1 MGANKNTVRPA
12 KLVKTKK
19 AKSNTKANTGA
30 KEIAYTDNI
39 CAPATASGR
48 GAIGIIRMSGPDV
61 IKIADSIFS
70 PATPTKH
77 KPLSLLRS
85 ESYVMRYGVIYEDNA
100 PNKKAYQSSVKSKNS
115 KQKVKHILDEV
126 LVTVFRAPHS
136 YTGENCIEFYC
147 HASSYIMNKII
158 MMLIAEGARMA
169 EPGEFTKRAFLNGK
183 MDLAQSEAV
192 ADLIA
197 SETEAAHN
205 VAMRQMRGG
214 YSSELKQMR
223 ESLLNLTSLM
233 ELELDFGEE
242 DVEFANRRHFAQLL
256 GDTTAKVSSLIDSF
270 SLGNVIKNGI
280 PVAIVGAVNTGKST
294 LLNALVG
301 EERAIVSDIQGT
313 TRDTIEDTVNIDG
326 TVFRFIDTAGIRN
339 TQETIEIMG
348 IERTYQKIKEA
359 SVIIL
364 MLDCGKLAADNS
376 HNKHILNYSDF
387 KQSIRSIAGRMD
399 TKRQQLVIVANKC
412 DLIFAGAAKKSEKSE
427 KTDSEIKQII
437 KEVET
442 ICKAE
447 KVKAKVICTI
457 LNSRQSYYKAGAAVA
472 GQVETLSLQ
481 MKGLAELKT
490 NLSGIGNKISQN
502 TGNQTLVTNARHYQA
517 LIAARGSLEKAA
529 SALKDKI
536 STELI
541 AQEVREAVYHLG
553 SIVGEVSSQDVL
565 NNIFKNFCIGK

>member
-1 MGANKNTVRPA
+1 
-12 KLVKTKK
+12 
-19 AKSNTKANTGA
+19 
-30 KEIAYTDNI
+30 
-39 CAPATASGR
+39 
-48 GAIGIIRMSGPDV
+48 
-61 IKIADSIFS
+61 
-70 PATPTKH
+70 
-77 KPLSLLRS
+77 
-85 ESYVMRYGVIYEDNA
+85 
-100 PNKKAYQSSVKSKNS
+100 
-115 KQKVKHILDEV
+115 
-126 LVTVFRAPHS
+126 
-136 YTGENCIEFYC
+136 
-147 HASSYIMNKII
+147 
-158 MMLIAEGARMA
+158 MA

-214 YSSELKQMR
+214 YSRELKQMR

-242 DVEFANRRHFAQLL
+242 DVEFANRKHFAQLL
-256 GDTTAKVSSLIDSF
+256 RDTTAKVSSLIDSF

-376 HNKHILNYSDF
+376 HNKQILNYSDF

-427 KTDSEIKQII
+427 KTDSEIKKII
-437 KEVET
+437 KEIDA

-481 MKGLAELKT
+481 MKGLAELKK

-553 SIVGEVSSQDVL
+553 SIVGEVSCQDVL

>member
-1 MGANKNTVRPA
+1 MRVNKKSIRPINANKE
-12 KLVKTKK
+12 K
-19 AKSNTKANTGA
+19 AVG
-30 KEIAYTDNI
+30 YTDNI
-39 CAPATASGR
+39 CAPATSSGR

-61 IKIADSIFS
+61 IKIADSIF
-70 PATPTKH
+70 TPSTDPKR

-85 ESYVMRYGVIYEDNA
+85 ESYVMRYGVIYESPA
-100 PNKKAYQSSVKSKNS
+100 VYESAKLNKKEYTSPLKNKSSQ
-115 KQKVKHILDEV
+115 QKVKQVLDEV

-136 YTGENCIEFYC
+136 YTGENSVEFYC

-158 MMLIAEGARMA
+158 MMLIASGARMA

-205 VAMRQMRGG
+205 VAMLQMRGG
-214 YSSELKQMR
+214 YSKELKQTR

-242 DVEFANRRHFAQLL
+242 DVEFANRKHFALL
-256 GDTTAKVSSLIDSF
+256 LKDTTAKVSFLIDSF

-301 EERAIVSDIQGT
+301 EERAIVSEIQGT

-348 IERTYQKIKEA
+348 IERTWQKIKEA
-359 SVIIL
+359 SVVIL
-364 MLDCGKLAADNS
+364 MLDCGKLAAGNG
-376 HNKHILNYSDF
+376 HNKQTLNYSDF
-387 KQSIRSIAGRMD
+387 KQSIHSIAGRID
-399 TKRQQLVIVANKC
+399 TKRQQLVIVVNKC
-412 DLIFAGAAKKSEKSE
+412 DLLSVAAAKKSAN
-427 KTDSEIKQII
+427 TDSEIKNIT
-437 KEVET
+437 KEVEA

-447 KVKAKVICTI
+447 KVKAKVLCTI
-457 LNSRQSYYKAGAAVA
+457 LRPQQSEH
-472 GQVETLSLQ
+472 QINTTIQ
-481 MKGLAELKT
+481 GLAELKK
-490 NLSGIGNKISQN
+490 NLSGIGNIISKN
-502 TGNQTLVTNARHYQA
+502 TGTQTLVTNARHYQA
-517 LIAARGSLEKAA
+517 LLAAKESLNKAA
-529 SALKDKI
+529 AALKDKF

>member
-1 MGANKNTVRPA
+1 MRVNKKSIRPINTN
-12 KLVKTKK
+12 KEK
-19 AKSNTKANTGA
+19 AVG
-30 KEIAYTDNI
+30 YTDNI

-61 IKIADSIFS
+61 IKIADSIF
-70 PATPTKH
+70 TPTHDPKR

-85 ESYVMRYGVIYEDNA
+85 ESYVMRYGVIYESA
-100 PNKKAYQSSVKSKNS
+100 AVYESAKLNKKEYTSPLKNKSSQ
-115 KQKVKHILDEV
+115 QKVKQVLDEV

-136 YTGENCIEFYC
+136 YTGENSVEFYC

-158 MMLIAEGARMA
+158 MMLIAAGARMA

-205 VAMRQMRGG
+205 VAMQQMRGG
-214 YSSELKQMR
+214 YSKELKQTR

-242 DVEFANRRHFAQLL
+242 DVEFANRKHFAQLL
-256 GDTTAKVSSLIDSF
+256 KDTTAKVSFLIDSF

-301 EERAIVSDIQGT
+301 EERAIVSEIQGT

-359 SVIIL
+359 SVVIL
-364 MLDCGKLAADNS
+364 MLDCGKLAAGNG
-376 HNKHILNYSDF
+376 HNKQTLNYSDF
-387 KQSIRSIAGRMD
+387 KQSIHSIAGRID
-399 TKRQQLVIVANKC
+399 TKRQQLVIVVNKC
-412 DLIFAGAAKKSEKSE
+412 DLLSVDAAKKSA
-427 KTDSEIKQII
+427 KTDSEIKNIT
-437 KEVET
+437 KEVEA

-447 KVKAKVICTI
+447 KVKAKVLCTI
-457 LNSRQSYYKAGAAVA
+457 LNSRQPYYNAGQAVA
-472 GQVETLSLQ
+472 NKVETSALQ
-481 MKGLAELKT
+481 MKGLTELKK

-517 LIAARGSLEKAA
+517 LIAARSSLEKAA
-529 SALKDKI
+529 AALKDKI

>member
-1 MGANKNTVRPA
+1 MRVNKKSIRPINANKE
-12 KLVKTKK
+12 K
-19 AKSNTKANTGA
+19 AIG
-30 KEIAYTDNI
+30 YTDNI
-39 CAPATASGR
+39 CAPATSSGR

-61 IKIADSIFS
+61 IKIADSIF
-70 PATPTKH
+70 TPSTDPKR

-85 ESYVMRYGVIYEDNA
+85 ESYVMRYGVIYESA
-100 PNKKAYQSSVKSKNS
+100 KLNKKEYTSPLKNKSSQ
-115 KQKVKHILDEV
+115 QKVKQVLDEV

-136 YTGENCIEFYC
+136 YTGENSVEFYC

-158 MMLIAEGARMA
+158 MMLIASGARMA

-205 VAMRQMRGG
+205 VAMLQMRGG
-214 YSSELKQMR
+214 YSKELKQTR

-242 DVEFANRRHFAQLL
+242 DVEFANRKHFALL
-256 GDTTAKVSSLIDSF
+256 LKDTTAKVSFLIDSF

-301 EERAIVSDIQGT
+301 EERAIVSEIQGT

-348 IERTYQKIKEA
+348 IERTWQKIKEA
-359 SVIIL
+359 SVVIL
-364 MLDCGKLAADNS
+364 MLDCGRLAAGNG
-376 HNKHILNYSDF
+376 HNKQTLNYSDF
-387 KQSIRSIAGRMD
+387 KQSIHSIAGRID
-399 TKRQQLVIVANKC
+399 TKRQQLVIVVNKC
-412 DLIFAGAAKKSEKSE
+412 DLLSADAAKKSA
-427 KTDSEIKQII
+427 KTDSEIKNIT
-437 KEVET
+437 KEVEA

-447 KVKAKVICTI
+447 KVKAKVRCTI
-457 LNSRQSYYKAGAAVA
+457 LRPQQSEH
-472 GQVETLSLQ
+472 QINTTIQ
-481 MKGLAELKT
+481 GLAELKK

-517 LIAARGSLEKAA
+517 LLAAKESLNKAA
-529 SALKDKI
+529 AALKDKI

-541 AQEVREAVYHLG
+541 AQEVRESVYHLG

>member
-1 MGANKNTVRPA
+1 MGANKNTIRPI
-12 KLVKTKK
+12 KLVK
-19 AKSNTKANTGA
+19 AKNANAKTKAL
-30 KEIAYTDNI
+30 AYTDNI

-61 IKIADSIFS
+61 IKIADSIF
-70 PATPTKH
+70 TPTQDPKH

-85 ESYVMRYGVIYEDNA
+85 ESYVMRYGVIYETAASIYEKATPD
-100 PNKKAYQSSVKSKNS
+100 KKVSLSSAKSKGS
-115 KQKVKHILDEV
+115 QQKVKPILDEV

-136 YTGENCIEFYC
+136 YTGENCVEFYC

-158 MMLIAEGARMA
+158 MMLITAGARMA

-205 VAMRQMRGG
+205 VAMQQMRGG
-214 YSSELKQMR
+214 YSKELKQMR

-242 DVEFANRRHFAQLL
+242 DIEFANRKHFAQLL
-256 GDTTAKVSSLIDSF
+256 KDTTAKVSSLIASF

-359 SVIIL
+359 SVVIL
-364 MLDCGKLAADNS
+364 MLDCGKLVAGNG
-376 HNKHILNYSDF
+376 HNKQTLNYSDF
-387 KQSIRSIAGRMD
+387 KQSIHSIAGRID
-399 TKRQQLVIVANKC
+399 IKRQQLVIVANKC
-412 DLIFAGAAKKSEKSE
+412 DLIKSEGP
-427 KTDSEIKQII
+427 II
-437 KEVET
+437 KEISS
-442 ICKAE
+442 ICKTE
-447 KVKAKVICTI
+447 KLNCRVICTI
-457 LNSRQSYYKAGAAVA
+457 LKSQ
-472 GQVETLSLQ
+472 Q
-481 MKGLAELKT
+481 KGLAELKK
-490 NLSGIGNKISQN
+490 NLSGIGNEISQN

-517 LIAARGSLEKAA
+517 LLASKESLNKAVA
-529 SALKDKI
+529 ALKDKI

>member
-1 MGANKNTVRPA
+1 MRVNKKSIKPINANNE
-12 KLVKTKK
+12 K
-19 AKSNTKANTGA
+19 AIG
-30 KEIAYTDNI
+30 YTDNI

-61 IKIADSIFS
+61 IKIADSIF
-70 PATPTKH
+70 TPTTDPKR

-85 ESYVMRYGVIYEDNA
+85 ESYVMRYGVIYESA
-100 PNKKAYQSSVKSKNS
+100 KLNKKEYTSPLKNKSSQ
-115 KQKVKHILDEV
+115 QKVKQVLDEV

-136 YTGENCIEFYC
+136 YTGENSVEFYC
-147 HASSYIMNKII
+147 HASPYIMNKII
-158 MMLIAEGARMA
+158 MMLIAAGARMA

-205 VAMRQMRGG
+205 IAMQQMRGG
-214 YSSELKQMR
+214 YSKELKQMR

-242 DVEFANRRHFAQLL
+242 DVEFANRKHFAQLL
-256 GDTTAKVSSLIDSF
+256 KDTTVKVSSLIDSF

-301 EERAIVSDIQGT
+301 EERAIVSEIQGT
-313 TRDTIEDTVNIDG
+313 TRDTIEDTVNING

-348 IERTYQKIKEA
+348 IERTWQKIKEA
-359 SVIIL
+359 SVVIL
-364 MLDCGKLAADNS
+364 MLDCGREN
-376 HNKHILNYSDF
+376 DF
-387 KQSIRSIAGRMD
+387 KQSIHSIAGRID
-399 TKRQQLVIVANKC
+399 TKRQKLVIVVNKC
-412 DLIFAGAAKKSEKSE
+412 DLIKSES
-427 KTDSEIKQII
+427 TIV
-437 KEVET
+437 KEVT
-442 ICKAE
+442 SICKSE
-447 KVKAKVICTI
+447 KVKAKVLCTI
-457 LNSRQSYYKAGAAVA
+457 LRPQQSEHQINTAI
-472 GQVETLSLQ
+472 Q
-481 MKGLAELKT
+481 GLAELKK

-502 TGNQTLVTNARHYQA
+502 TGTQTLVTNARHYQA
-517 LIAARGSLEKAA
+517 LLAAKESLNKAA
-529 SALKDKI
+529 AALKDKI

>member
-1 MGANKNTVRPA
+1 MRVNKKSIKPINANNE
-12 KLVKTKK
+12 K
-19 AKSNTKANTGA
+19 AIG
-30 KEIAYTDNI
+30 YTDNI

-61 IKIADSIFS
+61 IKIADSIF
-70 PATPTKH
+70 TPTTDPKR

-85 ESYVMRYGVIYEDNA
+85 ESYVMRYGVIYESA
-100 PNKKAYQSSVKSKNS
+100 KLNKKEYTSPLKNKSSQ
-115 KQKVKHILDEV
+115 QKVKQVLDEV

-136 YTGENCIEFYC
+136 YTGENSVEFYC
-147 HASSYIMNKII
+147 HASPYIMNKII
-158 MMLIAEGARMA
+158 MMLIAAGARMA

-205 VAMRQMRGG
+205 IAMQQMRGG
-214 YSSELKQMR
+214 YSKELKQMR

-242 DVEFANRRHFAQLL
+242 DVEFANRKHFAQLL
-256 GDTTAKVSSLIDSF
+256 KDTTVKVSSLIDSF

-301 EERAIVSDIQGT
+301 EERAIVSEIQGT

-326 TVFRFIDTAGIRN
+326 NVFRFIDTAGIRS

-348 IERTYQKIKEA
+348 IERTWQKIKEA
-359 SVIIL
+359 SVVIL
-364 MLDCGKLAADNS
+364 MLDCGKLVAGNG
-376 HNKHILNYSDF
+376 HNKQTLNYSDF
-387 KQSIRSIAGRMD
+387 KQSIHSITGRID
-399 TKRQQLVIVANKC
+399 TKRQQLVIVVNKC
-412 DLIFAGAAKKSEKSE
+412 DLLSVDAAKKSA
-427 KTDSEIKQII
+427 KTDSEIKNIT
-437 KEVET
+437 KEVEA

-447 KVKAKVICTI
+447 KVKAKVLCTI
-457 LNSRQSYYKAGAAVA
+457 LRSRQSEH
-472 GQVETLSLQ
+472 QINTTIQ
-481 MKGLAELKT
+481 GLAELKK

-502 TGNQTLVTNARHYQA
+502 TGTQTLVTNARHYQA
-517 LIAARGSLEKAA
+517 LLAAKESLNKAA
-529 SALKDKI
+529 AALQDKI

>member
-1 MGANKNTVRPA
+1 MRVNKKSIRPINANKE
-12 KLVKTKK
+12 K
-19 AKSNTKANTGA
+19 AVG
-30 KEIAYTDNI
+30 YTDNI

-61 IKIADSIFS
+61 IKIADSIF
-70 PATPTKH
+70 TPSTDPKR

-85 ESYVMRYGVIYEDNA
+85 ESYVMRYGVIYESA
-100 PNKKAYQSSVKSKNS
+100 AS
-115 KQKVKHILDEV
+115 KQILDEV

-136 YTGENCIEFYC
+136 YTGENSVEFYC

-158 MMLIAEGARMA
+158 MMLIASGARMA

-205 VAMRQMRGG
+205 VAMQQMRGG
-214 YSSELKQMR
+214 YSKELKQMR

-242 DVEFANRRHFAQLL
+242 DVEFANRKHFAQLL
-256 GDTTAKVSSLIDSF
+256 KDTTAKVSFLIDSF

-301 EERAIVSDIQGT
+301 EERAIVSEIQGT

-348 IERTYQKIKEA
+348 IERTWQKIKEA
-359 SVIIL
+359 SVVIL
-364 MLDCGKLAADNS
+364 MLDCGKLAAGNG
-376 HNKHILNYSDF
+376 HNKQTLNYSDF
-387 KQSIRSIAGRMD
+387 KQSIHSIAGRID
-399 TKRQQLVIVANKC
+399 TKRQQLVIVVNKC
-412 DLIFAGAAKKSEKSE
+412 DLLSVAAAKKSA
-427 KTDSEIKQII
+427 KTDSEIKNIT
-437 KEVET
+437 KEVEA

-447 KVKAKVICTI
+447 KVKAKVLCTI
-457 LNSRQSYYKAGAAVA
+457 LNSRQPYYNGVR
-472 GQVETLSLQ
+472 QLLIRWRRQ
-481 MKGLAELKT
+481 
-490 NLSGIGNKISQN
+490 
-502 TGNQTLVTNARHYQA
+502 HY
-517 LIAARGSLEKAA
+517 K
-529 SALKDKI
+529 
-536 STELI
+536 
-541 AQEVREAVYHLG
+541 
-553 SIVGEVSSQDVL
+553 
-565 NNIFKNFCIGK
+565 

>member
-1 MGANKNTVRPA
+1 MRVNKKSIRPINTN
-12 KLVKTKK
+12 KEK
-19 AKSNTKANTGA
+19 AVG
-30 KEIAYTDNI
+30 YTDNI

-61 IKIADSIFS
+61 IKIADSIF
-70 PATPTKH
+70 TPTHDPKR

-85 ESYVMRYGVIYEDNA
+85 ESYVMRYGVIYESA
-100 PNKKAYQSSVKSKNS
+100 AVYESAKLNKKEYTSPLKNKSSQ
-115 KQKVKHILDEV
+115 QKVKQVLDEV

-136 YTGENCIEFYC
+136 YTGENSVEFYC

-158 MMLIAEGARMA
+158 MMLIAAGARMA

-205 VAMRQMRGG
+205 VAMQQMRGG
-214 YSSELKQMR
+214 YSKELKQMR

-242 DVEFANRRHFAQLL
+242 DVEFANRKHFAQLL
-256 GDTTAKVSSLIDSF
+256 KDTTVKVSSLIDSF

-301 EERAIVSDIQGT
+301 EERAIVSEIQGT

-348 IERTYQKIKEA
+348 IERTWQKIKEA
-359 SVIIL
+359 SVVIL
-364 MLDCGKLAADNS
+364 MLDCGKLAACNG
-376 HNKHILNYSDF
+376 HNKQTLNYSDF
-387 KQSIRSIAGRMD
+387 KQSIHSIAGRID
-399 TKRQQLVIVANKC
+399 TKRQQLVIVVNKY
-412 DLIFAGAAKKSEKSE
+412 DLLSVDAAKKSA
-427 KTDSEIKQII
+427 KTDSEIKNIT
-437 KEVET
+437 KEVEA

-447 KVKAKVICTI
+447 KVKVKVLCTI
-457 LNSRQSYYKAGAAVA
+457 LNSRQPYYNAGQAVA
-472 GQVETLSLQ
+472 NKVETSALQ
-481 MKGLAELKT
+481 MKGLTELKK

-517 LIAARGSLEKAA
+517 LIAARSSLEKAA
-529 SALKDKI
+529 AALKDKI

>member
-1 MGANKNTVRPA
+1 M
-12 KLVKTKK
+12 KT
-19 AKSNTKANTGA
+19 
-30 KEIAYTDNI
+30 YTDNI

-61 IKIADSIFS
+61 IKIADSIF
-70 PATPTKH
+70 TPTHDPKR

-85 ESYVMRYGVIYEDNA
+85 ESYVMRYGVIYESA
-100 PNKKAYQSSVKSKNS
+100 AS
-115 KQKVKHILDEV
+115 KQILDEV

-136 YTGENCIEFYC
+136 YTGENSVEFYC

-158 MMLIAEGARMA
+158 MMLIASGARMA

-205 VAMRQMRGG
+205 VAMQQMRGG
-214 YSSELKQMR
+214 YSKELKQMR

-242 DVEFANRRHFAQLL
+242 DVEFVNRKHFAQLL
-256 GDTTAKVSSLIDSF
+256 KETTAKVSSLIDSF

-301 EERAIVSDIQGT
+301 EERAIVSEIQGT

-348 IERTYQKIKEA
+348 IERTWQKIKEA
-359 SVIIL
+359 SVVIL
-364 MLDCGKLAADNS
+364 MLDCGREN
-376 HNKHILNYSDF
+376 DF
-387 KQSIRSIAGRMD
+387 KQSIHSIAGRID
-399 TKRQQLVIVANKC
+399 TKRQQLVIVVNKC
-412 DLIFAGAAKKSEKSE
+412 DLLSVAAAKKSA
-427 KTDSEIKQII
+427 KTDSEIKNIT
-437 KEVET
+437 KEVEA

-447 KVKAKVICTI
+447 KVKAKVLCTI
-457 LNSRQSYYKAGAAVA
+457 LRPQQSEHQINTAI
-472 GQVETLSLQ
+472 Q
-481 MKGLAELKT
+481 GLAELKK

-517 LIAARGSLEKAA
+517 LLAAKESLNKAA
-529 SALKDKI
+529 AALKDKI

>member
-1 MGANKNTVRPA
+1 MRVNKKSIRPINANKE
-12 KLVKTKK
+12 K
-19 AKSNTKANTGA
+19 AVG
-30 KEIAYTDNI
+30 YTDNI
-39 CAPATASGR
+39 CAPATSSGR

-61 IKIADSIFS
+61 IKIADSIF
-70 PATPTKH
+70 TPSTDPKR

-85 ESYVMRYGVIYEDNA
+85 ESYVMRYGVIYESA
-100 PNKKAYQSSVKSKNS
+100 AVYESAKLNKKEYTSPLKNKSSQ
-115 KQKVKHILDEV
+115 QKVKQVLDEV

-136 YTGENCIEFYC
+136 YTGENSVEFYC

-158 MMLIAEGARMA
+158 MMLIASGARMA

-205 VAMRQMRGG
+205 VAMQQMRGG
-214 YSSELKQMR
+214 YSKELKQMR

-242 DVEFANRRHFAQLL
+242 DVEFANRKHFAQLL
-256 GDTTAKVSSLIDSF
+256 KDTTVKVSSLIDSF

-301 EERAIVSDIQGT
+301 EERAIVSEIQGT

-348 IERTYQKIKEA
+348 IERTWQKIKEA
-359 SVIIL
+359 SVVIL
-364 MLDCGKLAADNS
+364 MLDCGRLVAGNG
-376 HNKHILNYSDF
+376 HNKQTLNYSDF
-387 KQSIRSIAGRMD
+387 KQSIHSIAGRID
-399 TKRQQLVIVANKC
+399 TKRQQLVIVVNKC
-412 DLIFAGAAKKSEKSE
+412 DLLSVAAAKKSA
-427 KTDSEIKQII
+427 KTDSEIKNIT
-437 KEVET
+437 KEVEA

-447 KVKAKVICTI
+447 KVKAKVLCTI
-457 LNSRQSYYKAGAAVA
+457 LRPQQSEHQINTAI
-472 GQVETLSLQ
+472 Q
-481 MKGLAELKT
+481 GLAELKK

-517 LIAARGSLEKAA
+517 LLAAKESLNKAA
-529 SALKDKI
+529 AALKDKI